1 MLKNQ
6 HVLWKD
12 TYTNEK
18 DNIENLQKKFI
29 YNFNISNEYAINEWE
44 NLQSQIQKYS
54 NTHEI
59 YGWEN
64 IHLDK
69 IIIVTTNPKII
80 IINGI
85 TIHFALAMTLNKT
98 FNELKTTKRWK
109 KHDSLIKTY
118 DQLWLLIIDEI
129 SLVGNI
135 ILIFFNHKLRIVKQ
149 LTINLWVVLMLLWW
163 KIFFIK
169 FL

>member
-98 FNELKTTKRWK
+98 FNELKTTKR
-109 KHDSLIKTY
+109 
-118 DQLWLLIIDEI
+118 
-129 SLVGNI
+129 
-135 ILIFFNHKLRIVKQ
+135 
-149 LTINLWVVLMLLWW
+149 
-163 KIFFIK
+163 
-169 FL
+169 

>member
-1 MLKNQ
+1 
-6 HVLWKD
+6 
-12 TYTNEK
+12 
-18 DNIENLQKKFI
+18 
-29 YNFNISNEYAINEWE
+29 
-44 NLQSQIQKYS
+44 
-54 NTHEI
+54 
-59 YGWEN
+59 
-64 IHLDK
+64 
-69 IIIVTTNPKII
+69 
-80 IINGI
+80 
-85 TIHFALAMTLNKT
+85 MTLNKT